1 MTRKIE
7 AWLARLSDP
16 AGLNPNWLP
25 QPFAIEEMAQ
35 LDDLLD
41 EAGRHN
47 IRPALV
53 RNLGVV
59 LRTAPDTL
67 ITGAPEAIA
76 SATSSLLAHANE
88 LRLLD
93 VARAILLADIAYYLL
108 DLAAKAGLPV
118 ALVKGADFAQAAY
131 GGLHNRT
138 FTDVDLLVRRD
149 AEAAL
154 SDILAGLGFMSQ
166 EPPLKHAN
174 RTERKWTKPHPHAGT
189 ILVEVHT
196 DMVHAPELRRHMS
209 LTYDAYGDPAKGGV
223 TPAARLIMAA
233 LHGATSHLFARL
245 QYVVDGLMIARLG
258 VNAKELAERAKLSG
272 ARLPLATTLRLA
284 AEIYGCLHSRE
295 LFDALQPVPWSRV
308 ERRIMTAAMVISSK
322 GPQRWRLLPRR
333 YLYRGL
339 LQLADGRV

>member
-1 MTRKIE
+1 VTRKIE

-25 QPFAIEEMAQ
+25 QAFAIEEMAQ
-35 LDDLLD
+35 LNDLLD

-47 IRPALV
+47 IRPVLV
-53 RNLGVV
+53 RNLGLVV
-59 LRTAPDTL
+59 RSAPDTL
-67 ITGAPEAIA
+67 IAGAPAAIE
-76 SATSSLLAHANE
+76 SATSALLAHANE

-93 VARAILLADIAYYLL
+93 VARAVVLADVAHDLL
-108 DLAAKAGLPV
+108 NLAARAGLPV
-118 ALVKGADFAQAAY
+118 ALAKGADFAEAAY

-138 FTDVDLLVRRD
+138 FTDIDLLVRPD
-149 AEAAL
+149 AEAAVG
-154 SDILAGLGFMSQ
+154 DILAGLGFMSQ
-166 EPPLKHAN
+166 EPPLKHAS

-196 DMVHAPELRRHMS
+196 DMVHTPELRRHMS
-209 LTYDAYGDPAKGGV
+209 LTYDAYADPAKGGV

-258 VNAKELAERAKLSG
+258 VDAEELAERAKLSG
-272 ARLPLATTLRLA
+272 ARLPLATNLRLA
-284 AEIYGCLHSRE
+284 AEIYGCPHSRE
-295 LFDALQPVPWSRV
+295 LFDTLQPVPWSRV

-339 LQLADGRV
+339 LQLADERV

>member
-1 MTRKIE
+1 VTRKIDG
-7 AWLARLSDP
+7 WLARLSDP

-25 QPFAIEEMAQ
+25 QPFAVEDMRR
-35 LDDLLD
+35 LNDLLD

-47 IRPALV
+47 VRPALV

-59 LRTAPDTL
+59 LRTAPHTL
-67 ITGAPEAIA
+67 MTGPPEAIE
-76 SATSSLLAHANE
+76 SAKSSLLARANE

-93 VARAILLADIAYYLL
+93 VARAVVLADTARDLL

-138 FTDVDLLVRRD
+138 FTDVDLLVRPD
-149 AEAAL
+149 AEAPL
-154 SDILAGLGFMSQ
+154 GDILAGLGFVSQ
-166 EPPLKHAN
+166 EPPLRHAA
-174 RTERKWTKPHPHAGT
+174 RTERKWTKAHPHAGT
-189 ILVEVHT
+189 ILVEIHT

-209 LTYDAYGDPAKGGV
+209 LTYDAYDDAAKGGV
-223 TPAARLIMAA
+223 TPAARLILAA

-258 VNAKELAERAKLSG
+258 IDARELAERAKLAG
-272 ARLPLATTLRLA
+272 ARLPLATNLRLA
-284 AEIYGCLHSRE
+284 AEIYGCPHSRE
-295 LFDALQPVPWSRV
+295 LFDTLRTVPWSRV
-308 ERRIMTAAMVISSK
+308 ERRIMTAALVISSK

>member
-1 MTRKIE
+1 VTRKIE

-16 AGLNPNWLP
+16 AGLNPNWLA
-25 QPFAIEEMAQ
+25 QPFAIEETAQ
-35 LDDLLD
+35 LNDLLE

-53 RNLGVV
+53 RNLGLV

-67 ITGAPEAIA
+67 IAGAPQAIEM
-76 SATSSLLAHANE
+76 ATSSLLAHANE

-93 VARAILLADIAYYLL
+93 VARAVVLADIAHDLL
-108 DLAAKAGLPV
+108 DRAAKAGLPV
-118 ALVKGADFAQAAY
+118 ALAKGADFAAAAY

-138 FTDVDLLVRRD
+138 FTDIDLLVRPQ
-149 AEAAL
+149 AEVAL
-154 SDILAGLGFMSQ
+154 GDILAGLGFMSQ
-166 EPPLKHAN
+166 EPPRKHAS
-174 RTERKWTKPHPHAGT
+174 RTERKWTKPHPHVGT

-196 DMVHAPELRRHMS
+196 DMVHTPELRRHMS
-209 LTYDAYGDPAKGGV
+209 LTYDAYADPGKGGV

-258 VNAKELAERAKLSG
+258 VDAKELAERAKLSG
-272 ARLPLATTLRLA
+272 ARLPLATNLRLA
-284 AEIYGCLHSRE
+284 AGIYGCPHSRA

-322 GPQRWRLLPRR
+322 GPHRWRLLPRR

-339 LQLADGRV
+339 LQLANGRV

>member
-7 AWLARLSDP
+7 GWLARLSDP
-16 AGLNPNWLP
+16 AGLNPNSLAR
-25 QPFAIEEMAQ
+25 PFAIEEARK
-35 LDDLLD
+35 LGDLLD

-47 IRPALV
+47 VRPALV
-53 RNLGVV
+53 RNLGLV
-59 LRTAPDTL
+59 LRSAPDTL
-67 ITGAPEAIA
+67 IAGAPEAIEPA
-76 SATSSLLAHANE
+76 KSLLLARANE

-93 VARAILLADIAYYLL
+93 VARAVVLADTARDLL

-138 FTDVDLLVRRD
+138 FTDVDLLIRRD
-149 AEAAL
+149 AEPAL
-154 SDILAGLGFMSQ
+154 GDILAGLGFVSQ
-166 EPPLKHAN
+166 EPPLRHAS
-174 RTERKWTKPHPHAGT
+174 RTERKWTKAHPHAGT

-196 DMVHAPELRRHMS
+196 DMVHTPELRRHMS
-209 LTYDAYGDPAKGGV
+209 LTYDTYNDPAKGGV

-245 QYVVDGLMIARLG
+245 QYVVDGLMIARMG
-258 VNAKELAERAKLSG
+258 VDPKELAERARLSG

-284 AEIYGCLHSRE
+284 AEIYGCPHSRE
-295 LFDALQPVPWSRV
+295 LFHTLKPVPWSRV
-308 ERRIMTAAMVISSK
+308 ERRIMTAALVISSK

-339 LQLADGRV
+339 LQLADGRA